1 VSARRLGIG
10 DHGTIGFLVRG
21 GVVTAG
27 MYFRDHQ
34 GRRRRVEATGTS
46 KAAAR
51 RLLLVQF
58 EETMRLGGSA
68 GYTPRTTLAEIAE
81 EWHANVVQLVES
93 GRRSP
98 TTAALYRHALDR
110 HLLPGLGGLRLTELS
125 TARLDHFLHDMARR
139 RGHSTAKLCRS
150 VLSGVCGYAVRRD
163 ALRVNPVRD
172 VSPLE
177 GPSGESARALTRD
190 EALRWLALLD
200 ADEFAKRLDL
210 PDLARFLLGTGLR
223 IGEAVGA
230 RWDDVDLDAGTLSV
244 QRTIVRVVGVGLVAR
259 KPKTRSGVRVLGLP
273 GWLLVLLGERGDAL
287 DVVAGPLFPDA
298 VGGYRDRNNVEAAFR
313 RVREGTEFEW
323 VVPHTYRKTVATWM
337 DGQGLSARTIA
348 DQLGH
353 SRISM
358 TQDVYMG
365 RRAVDA
371 SAAQALSGL
380 SLTTDDLSHA
390 RSGKRARR

>member
-1 VSARRLGIG
+1 MSARRLGIG
-10 DHGTIGFLVRG
+10 EHGTIGFLVRG

-68 GYTPRTTLAEIAE
+68 GYTGRTTLAEVAE

-110 HLLPGLGGLRLTELS
+110 HLLPGLGALRLTELS
-125 TARLDHFLHDMARR
+125 TARLDHFLHDMARA
-139 RGHSTAKLCRS
+139 RGYSTAKLCRS

-177 GPSGESARALTRD
+177 GNSGESARALTRD
-190 EALRWLALLD
+190 EAVRWLALLD
-200 ADEFAKRLDL
+200 ADEFARRLDL

-230 RWDDVDLDAGTLSV
+230 RWDDVDLNAGTLSV
-244 QRTIVRVVGVGLVAR
+244 QRTIVGVVGVGLVAR

-273 GWLLVLLGERGDAL
+273 GWLLVLLGERRDGL

-313 RVREGTEFEW
+313 RVRAGTEFEW

-371 SAAQALSGL
+371 SAARALDGL
-380 SLTTDDLSHA
+380 SLTNEHPGEPGSMGSA
-390 RSGKRARR
+390 